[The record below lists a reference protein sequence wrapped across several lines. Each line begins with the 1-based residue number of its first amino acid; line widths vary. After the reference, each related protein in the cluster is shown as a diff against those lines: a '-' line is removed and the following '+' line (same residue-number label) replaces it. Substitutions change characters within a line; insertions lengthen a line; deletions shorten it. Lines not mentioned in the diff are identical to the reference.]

1 MNQVVTHPLITI
13 VTGRSGSGKST
24 ALAAFEDSGY
34 YCIDNLP
41 IALLPIFLEQSQG
54 DSNAFAGLVFGMD
67 LREAD
72 FIHKHESVI
81 DALSA
86 KQYRFRIVFLEADEK
101 TLLRRYSQTRRKHP
115 LARNKSILEAIREE
129 ETPLASLRQR
139 SDHIIDSSDLNVHEL
154 KAIVRNLVDT
164 DSEREPMQIQVISF
178 GFKYGLPLHADLI
191 VDVRFLK
198 NPYFVESLR
207 PLSGKTEKIRSFVLN
222 NDQTDLFLKKYF
234 DLLDFLIPRYENE
247 GKSYLT
253 IAIGCT
259 GGRHRSVVIAQQLH
273 EQIVAWGCSATLTH
287 RDIDKTL
294 SS

>member
-1 MNQVVTHPLITI
+1 MITI

-54 DSNAFAGLVFGMD
+54 DSDAFAGLVFGMD

-72 FIHKHESVI
+72 FIRKHESVI

-86 KQYRFRIVFLEADEK
+86 KQYRFRIIFLEADEK

-129 ETPLASLRQR
+129 EMLLASLRQR
-139 SDHIIDSSDLNVHEL
+139 SNHIIDSSDLNVHEL

-164 DSEREPMQIQVISF
+164 ASEREPMQIQVISF

-207 PLSGKTEKIRSFVLN
+207 PLSGKAEKIRSFVLN

-234 DLLDFLIPRYENE
+234 DLLHFLIPRYENE

-273 EQIVAWGCSATLTH
+273 EQIVAWGCSAALTH
-287 RDIDKTL
+287 RDIDKTR